1 MAESLKEKIEWM
13 LSGGYLTDKGAKE
26 ERLLAYSIDLKRRQF
41 YCVDIWAVK
50 HKRQKKRYFDQNLPM
65 EDIDENMEIL
75 ILL

>member
-1 MAESLKEKIEWM
+1 MAETLKEKIEWM
-13 LSGGYLTDKGAKE
+13 LNGGYLTDKG
-26 ERLLAYSIDLKRRQF
+26 ERLLAYSIDLKRKEF

-75 ILL
+75 ILQ